1 MGSLVTVIL
10 ICYNQR
16 DWVKEAI
23 DSVLN
28 QTYSQVELIV
38 VDVGSS
44 DGSNLYLKN
53 ICDQLDVEFIGL
65 EDNIGNCK
73 AFNLAFEFSNGDYV
87 IDLAGDD
94 VLLPERIERGVE
106 KLESYGADFGFHYS
120 DAEYIDEK
128 SCLIGQH
135 SKSLKNLPLEYFPD
149 PFPEGDL
156 FNLILRS
163 YFICPPTMMVR
174 KEVVEKL
181 GGYDESLSFEDFDF
195 WLRAAKITSFCSSQE
210 PLVQKRT
217 VIGSQSNNP
226 VYHKM
231 HASSMVRICKKV
243 QSDLMEPSDDHDAF
257 NKRLEYEMRLCYRRM
272 LKKEL
277 RELAEIYKEHNLDKK
292 KSWRYYAHIF
302 LSRMQ

>member
-16 DWVKEAI
+16 GWVQEAI

-28 QTYSQVELIV
+28 QTYPYVELIV
-38 VDVGSS
+38 VDVGSN

-53 ICDQLDVEFIGL
+53 VCDQLDLEFIGL
-65 EDNIGNCK
+65 EENIGNCR
-73 AFNLAFEFSNGDYV
+73 AFNLAFKFCKGDYV

-94 VLLPERIERGVE
+94 VLLSERIEKGVK
-106 KLESYGADFGFHYS
+106 KLEEYGTDFGFHYS

-128 SCLIGQH
+128 SRLIGQH
-135 SKSLKNLPLEYFPD
+135 SSSLRNLPDEFFSD
-149 PFPEGDL
+149 PFPEGEL
-156 FNLILRS
+156 FNLILRN

-174 KEVVEKL
+174 KDVVEEL
-181 GGYDESLSFEDFDF
+181 AGYDESLSFEDFDF

-226 VYHKM
+226 IYHKD
-231 HASSMVRICKKV
+231 HASSMVKICKKI
-243 QSDLMEPSDDHDAF
+243 QRNLLEPTDDHDAF

-277 RELAEIYKEHNLDKK
+277 KELAEIYKEHNRNNK
-292 KSWRYYAHIF
+292 KSWNYYVHIF
-302 LSRMQ
+302 LSRM